1 MYFDFPNPIEVA
13 AIKAYH
19 NDPYRELNSD
29 GEEVYTQEE
38 LSSMA
43 QKEAKRQRLSS
54 VDEDEDNLYEGGSKN
69 AKDSK
74 RK

>member
-43 QKEAKRQRLSS
+43 QKEAKR
-54 VDEDEDNLYEGGSKN
+54 
-69 AKDSK
+69 
-74 RK
+74 